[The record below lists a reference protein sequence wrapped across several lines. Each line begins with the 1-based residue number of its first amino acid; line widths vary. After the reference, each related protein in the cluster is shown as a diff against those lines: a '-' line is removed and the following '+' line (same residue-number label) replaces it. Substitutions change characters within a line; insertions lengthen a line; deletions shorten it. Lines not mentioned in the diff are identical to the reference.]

1 MKRTIFA
8 GCLAGLVL
16 TLSVGLVQS
25 SPSAGSHLTVRAIKA
40 RLMARPHFLGAS
52 NGTLFRGTRVTVL
65 QTRGPWYQVRAGAK
79 QGWVYRSRVTKRVIK
94 LRSGATGSGT
104 TTGEA
109 ELAGR
114 GFSESTEK
122 RYESKHP
129 DLDFKR
135 LDAIQQYDVDPSSV
149 GRFYQEGGL
158 NQKGG
163 L

>member
-8 GCLAGLVL
+8 GGLAALLL
-16 TLSVGLVQS
+16 TLSVGLVRS
-25 SPSAGSHLTVRAIKA
+25 SPSVGSLLTVRALKA
-40 RLMARPHFLGAS
+40 RLMAQPHFLGAA
-52 NGTLFRGTRVTVL
+52 NGTLFRGTRVKVL
-65 QTRGPWYQVRAGAK
+65 QTRGPWYLVRAGAK

-94 LRSGATGSGT
+94 LHSGATGSGT

-114 GFSESTEK
+114 GFSAGTEH
-122 RYESKHP
+122 RYKSKHP
-129 DLDFKR
+129 SLDFKR
-135 LDAIQQYDVDPSSV
+135 LDQIQQYDVDPASV

-158 NQKGG
+158 SQKGG